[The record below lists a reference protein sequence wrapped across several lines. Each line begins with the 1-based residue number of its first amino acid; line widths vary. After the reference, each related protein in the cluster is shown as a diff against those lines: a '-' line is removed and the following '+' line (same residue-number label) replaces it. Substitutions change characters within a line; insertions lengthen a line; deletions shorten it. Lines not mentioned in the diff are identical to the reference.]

1 MVTLTKSLD
10 LFIFYCR
17 FSYIKKI
24 PYFSYSFRFVLV
36 LDDVEGVG
44 VCRELTQTPTE
55 TDRKVDTDTKRQTP
69 TVTDRKVE
77 TDTKKTNTD
86 RNRQKSRYRYG

>member
-1 MVTLTKSLD
+1 M
-10 LFIFYCR
+10 
-17 FSYIKKI
+17 
-24 PYFSYSFRFVLV
+24 

-44 VCRELTQTPTE
+44 VCRELT
-55 TDRKVDTDTKRQTP
+55 QTP

-86 RNRQKSRYRYG
+86 RNTEKSIQIPVDRH